1 VNKIS
6 NHFLFV
12 LGIIFFLIG
21 RENGES
27 YPSFMFGLCFGM
39 IYLNYKRDKKEN
51 NGK

>member
-1 VNKIS
+1 VIRIS
-6 NHFLFV
+6 NNFLAV

-21 RENGES
+21 RQTGEI